1 MNMKK
6 LYILFL
12 ALLLSCSTQ
21 TKIVEV
27 PVERVKIEYKDKLIR
42 DSIYVSEKEDTEKR
56 NDTTFITKYKYM
68 FKDRLVR
75 DTVLK
80 QDTIPKIIEFETVK
94 EVNNLKYW
102 QIILMVLGGG
112 ALALGGYKL
121 IKVFKV

>member
-1 MNMKK
+1 MKK

>member
-1 MNMKK
+1 MKK

-12 ALLLSCSTQ
+12 VLLLSCSTQ
-21 TKIVEV
+21 TKIVEI

-42 DSIYVSEKEDTEKR
+42 DSIYVSEKEDTERR

-80 QDTIPKIIEFETVK
+80 QDTIPKIIEIETIK

-102 QIILMVLGGG
+102 QIILMILGGG
-112 ALALGGYKL
+112 FICLLLYKL
-121 IKVFKV
+121 KKLII

>member
-1 MNMKK
+1 MKK

-68 FKDRLVR
+68 FKYRLVR